1 MLGVLALYGFE
12 GLFVA
17 LAFVSVGASRLLPQ
31 PAPVS
36 LGARILLLRPRRLGL
51 LPCQRE
57 RPCPRRRLLR
67 HRQRRG

>member
-36 LGARILLLRPRRLGL
+36 LGARILLLPGAFL
-51 LPCQRE
+51 LWPWIA
-57 RPCPRRRLLR
+57 LR
-67 HRQRRG
+67 WFRHWQQPQRRSS